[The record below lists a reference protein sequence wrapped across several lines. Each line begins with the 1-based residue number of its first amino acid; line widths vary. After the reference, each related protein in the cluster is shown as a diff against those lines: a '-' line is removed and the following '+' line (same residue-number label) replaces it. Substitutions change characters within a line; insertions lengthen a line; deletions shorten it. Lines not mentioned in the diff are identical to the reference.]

1 MHRLIAAAIAVLLC
15 FSAAPAIAATSG
27 IVRGNVLVN
36 DRPLAGVSL
45 TLQSDG
51 GNLHTITDA
60 AGNYIFS
67 QVPFGYYTLSASYP
81 GVASKKLPV
90 QVASDQLLTV
100 NFTLGGL
107 RTIAVTSASARG
119 GVSGSP
125 VSTNILTR
133 QQLAALPTN
142 NSLDQIVQTVPG
154 IVRFSYNEPVAH
166 GFHGL
171 TYEIDGA
178 PMPQGTTSNF
188 AEIID
193 PKNVDSVEVFTGAFP
208 AEYGGSRMGAVVNIQ
223 TTHLADLQRPEQGEF
238 TFGGGDYGQ
247 ALTTFDEALKL
258 GSSELF
264 FNANSQHTT
273 RGLDTPTYS
282 PIHDDA
288 SQSDQFLRT
297 ITPLGSRSTLAFD
310 FSNQLAQF
318 QIPINTDANNPVD
331 PQVAPPGTGDVQR
344 EYDRYVNLNFT
355 TTSKDGE
362 GVFQIIPWFRYTRVA
377 YDGDL
382 TNDVQSTVPDAS
394 GNPQYL
400 AGLRQNQIASYAGVR
415 VSQLRASTHHTVKI
429 GADLTRETYTDA
441 ETIAEPANVA
451 PPDPALPYSA
461 FHTNTAQ
468 AGAQIGLYAQDK
480 WTPSRAIS
488 IDYGLRYDHSTGF
501 TGGWQLSPRIG
512 VNIAPDDR
520 NVVHFYY
527 GKMYAA
533 PSLED
538 VRQDC
543 VVLQGCSSVPVYD
556 LKPESDAYFEMGVAH
571 TFTPAIKGYVNYFRR
586 NSVNVLDTT
595 QLLNTPLFAVF
606 NNARGRDEGF
616 ETRLEGRAGHNSW
629 FVSGTYS
636 VAEAA
641 GVSGSTFLFP
651 PDALSDTSWQ
661 PEDHDQT
668 WEANGAY
675 THRFGSSNDWF
686 ATLQG
691 EYGTGYPVNFQAG
704 IDRLP
709 AHLTFD
715 VALGKDP
722 GRNGDRSLGFSLNVQ
737 NLFNKQYVIKIAN
750 GFNTTQIAQGR
761 SVLLRLTAPF

>member
-1 MHRLIAAAIAVLLC
+1 MNRIFAAAVAAIIC
-15 FSAAPAIAATSG
+15 FSALPAVAATTG
-27 IVRGNVLVN
+27 IVRGTVLVN
-36 DRPLAGVSL
+36 DKALAGVTV
-45 TLQSDG
+45 TLQSETEM
-51 GNLHTITDA
+51 LHTVTDST
-60 AGNYIFS
+60 GRYVFS
-67 QVPFGYYTLSASYP
+67 QVPFGDYTLTASYP
-81 GVASKKLPV
+81 GVEQKKVSV
-90 QVASDQLLTV
+90 QVASDQLLTL
-100 NFTLGGL
+100 NFALGTK
-107 RTIAVTSASARG
+107 TIAVTSVSGRA
-119 GVSGSP
+119 GVSGTP
-125 VSTNILTR
+125 VSSNVLTR
-133 QQLAALPTN
+133 QQLGALPTN
-142 NSLDQIVQTVPG
+142 NSLDRIVQTVPG

-208 AEYGGSRMGAVVNIQ
+208 AEYGGSRMGALVNIQ

-238 TFGGGDYGQ
+238 TVGAGDYGQ
-247 ALTTFDEALKL
+247 AMTSFDEALKL

-264 FNANSQHTT
+264 FNANSQHSD
-273 RGLDTPTYS
+273 RGLDTPTYNA
-282 PIHDDA
+282 IHDNS
-288 SQSDQFLRT
+288 SQSDQFLRY

-318 QIPINTDANNPVD
+318 QIPINTDPNNPVD
-331 PQVAPPGTGDVQR
+331 PQVALPGTDDVQR
-344 EYDRYVNLNFT
+344 EYDRYVNFNFT
-355 TTSKDGE
+355 TTSKDGND
-362 GVFQIIPWFRYTRVA
+362 VFQVIPWFRSTRVA

-382 TNDVQSTVPDAS
+382 SNDVQATVPDQN

-400 AGLRQNQIASYAGVR
+400 AGLRQDQRASYAGVR
-415 VSQLRASTHHTVKI
+415 ISELRASTHHAVKV
-429 GADLTRETYTDA
+429 GADVSRENYTDN
-441 ETIAEPANVA
+441 ELIAEPANAA
-451 PPDPALPYSA
+451 PPDPALPYTS
-461 FHTNTAQ
+461 FQTNVAQ
-468 AGAQIGLYAQDK
+468 AGTQVGLYAQDK
-480 WTPSRAIS
+480 WTPSKALS
-488 IDYGLRYDHSTGF
+488 VDYGLRYDHSTGF

-512 VNIAPDDR
+512 VNIAPDEK

-527 GKMYAA
+527 GRMYAA

-543 VVLQGCSSVPVYD
+543 VVLQGCPSTPVYD
-556 LKPESDAYFEMGVAH
+556 LKPERDAYYEMGIEH
-571 TFTPAIKGYVNYFRR
+571 SFNSSIKGYVNYFRR

-616 ETRLEGRAGHNSW
+616 ETRLEGRNGFDSW
-629 FVSGTYS
+629 FASGTYS
-636 VAEAA
+636 IAEAA

-651 PDALSDTSWQ
+651 PSAVGDMSWQ

-675 THRFGSSNDWF
+675 THRFGSAHDWF
-686 ATLQG
+686 ATLQS

-704 IDRLP
+704 VDRLP

-715 VALGKDP
+715 LALGKEA
-722 GRNGDRSLGFSLNVQ
+722 GRNGDHALGFNLDVENLLNHP
-737 NLFNKQYVIKIAN
+737 YVIKIAN

-761 SVLLRLTAPF
+761 SVLFRVTAPF